1 MNGLHLLFSDGR
13 RERLRR
19 RRVAKMQVQGTQGT
33 RTRTQ
38 TQRLLLS
45 FTDDSLFVQAASS
58 LCTKPTALRGE
69 GESVKSQ
76 KGEKKVFF
84 SDHLF
89 FLSVIFVS
97 HV

>member
-1 MNGLHLLFSDGR
+1 VNGLHLLFSDGR
-13 RERLRR
+13 REHLRR
-19 RRVAKMQVQGTQGT
+19 RRVAKMQVQGTQG
-33 RTRTQ
+33 TRTQ